1 MFSRLRSNRISPAS
15 ALALVALFVSLGGVS
30 YAAATIGSA
39 EIKDNSIRSKDV
51 RNKTLVGKDVKAN
64 ALGGNQ
70 VDEGKLGKVPSA
82 ATADSAQEA
91 ANAQSAVTAQTA
103 VNAQT
108 AAAVGPD
115 GAGSDALQASSV
127 RASELGATVVR
138 TGSAVVAAGGTEFV
152 SAACQAG
159 EQMLSGG
166 GSWLGAGIEGDAA
179 GLRVVH
185 SYPNGNGWSIRA
197 YNATA
202 TPREFQARVA
212 CLDG

>member
-1 MFSRLRSNRISPAS
+1 MFSRIRNNRISPAS

-51 RNKTLVGKDVKAN
+51 RNKTLVGKDVRPD

-70 VDEGKLGKVPSA
+70 VDEGKLAKVPSA
-82 ATADSAQEA
+82 ATADSATEA
-91 ANAQSAVTAQTA
+91 TNAQTA

-127 RASELGATVVR
+127 RASELGATVQR
-138 TGSAVVAAGGTEFV
+138 TSTATVPAGGTEFV
-152 SAACQAG
+152 SASCQAG
-159 EQMLSGG
+159 EQVLSGG
-166 GSWLGAGIEGDAA
+166 GSWLGAGIDDDAA
-179 GLRVVH
+179 GLRIVH
-185 SYPNGNGWSIRA
+185 SYANANGWATRA
-197 YNATA
+197 YNATGSA
-202 TPREFQARVA
+202 RDFQARAV
-212 CLDG
+212 CLDN